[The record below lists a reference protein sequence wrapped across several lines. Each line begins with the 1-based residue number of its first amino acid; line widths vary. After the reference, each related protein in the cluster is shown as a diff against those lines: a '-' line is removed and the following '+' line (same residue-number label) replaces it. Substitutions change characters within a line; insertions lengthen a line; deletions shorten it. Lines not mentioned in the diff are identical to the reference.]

1 MARIA
6 KVIPNIEWKHLR
18 EVLEAYADYFIQAA
32 RDNLGKNKS
41 YASGTL
47 GDTMEPVITIG
58 VDYFKVE
65 IRIKDY
71 WEYLEK
77 GTKPHWVP
85 INILKQWVR
94 IKPVLPRVM
103 KMKIKRVWYVNNRV
117 KGAPKDIKREK
128 EVEVKVLPKVE
139 QMPYIVRAVIHKK
152 GTQPHPFFKPA
163 LKDTK
168 AYFELALEKAIDEDV
183 AEYIE
188 QKILNGIMYE
198 GLFM

>member
-18 EVLEAYADYFIQAA
+18 QVLEDYAAYFIQQA
-32 RDNLGKNKS
+32 RDNLGKNNS
-41 YASGTL
+41 YASGEL
-47 GDTMEPVITIG
+47 GDTMAPVITIG

-85 INILKQWVR
+85 INALKQWVS
-94 IKPVLPRVM
+94 IKPVRPRPM
-103 KMKIKRVWYVNNRV
+103 TIKRVWYVNNRV
-117 KGAPKDIKREK
+117 KGAPKDIRK
-128 EVEVKVLPKVE
+128 ERVIDNYLPSVKQL
-139 QMPYIVRAVIHKK
+139 PYIIQRTIAKK
-152 GTQPHPFFKPA
+152 GTKPHPFFKPA

-168 AYFELALEKAIDEDV
+168 AYFQLAIEKAVDEDV
-183 AEYIE
+183 KEYIE
-188 QKILNGIMYE
+188 QKILNQMMYE
-198 GLFM
+198 GLM